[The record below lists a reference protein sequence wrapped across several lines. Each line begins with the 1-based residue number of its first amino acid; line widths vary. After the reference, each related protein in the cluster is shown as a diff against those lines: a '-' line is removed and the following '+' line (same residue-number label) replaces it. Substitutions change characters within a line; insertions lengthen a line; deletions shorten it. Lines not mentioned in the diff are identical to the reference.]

1 MVLNI
6 NFSPDYC
13 DAILSKCGY
22 VTETVTAS
30 FPKYMDSYG
39 KNDEIDR
46 EMFTIDVK
54 VAYKKGKRPSFL
66 DKDVITTEECSEF
79 RYERVV
85 EDVFNKMLLEKLEI
99 THGLAQ

>member
-6 NFSPDYC
+6 NLSPDYC
-13 DAILSKCGY
+13 DAILSKRGY
-22 VTETVTAS
+22 VTETITAS

-54 VAYKKGKRPSFL
+54 VAYEEGKRPSFL
-66 DKDVITTEECSEF
+66 DKDVVTTEECSEV

-85 EDVFNKMLLEKLEI
+85 EDVFNKMLLEKLGIIPE
-99 THGLAQ
+99 LAQ

>member
-6 NFSPDYC
+6 NLSPDYC

-46 EMFTIDVK
+46 ELFTIDVK
-54 VAYKKGKRPSFL
+54 VAYEKGKRPSFL
-66 DKDVITTEECSEF
+66 DKDVIMTEECSEI

-99 THGLAQ
+99 THDLLR